1 MKNDIFWDADFCHHA
16 ATLDF
21 LRRLLDCQTYNV
33 LLQLYL
39 YSVFFG
45 DAVYNVCRWWRW
57 VRLTRVAVF
66 VHIDFTTTTA
76 SITLSLTPCLP
87 LTVFIHLYSILPWV
101 LSEGLL
107 FSGDFIETLPPLHWG
122 LLFSSNFIQTLPPL
136 GTQWRASILQRFYR
150 DTATLALRA
159 SIFQWFYPD
168 IAMHILHLPCHA
180 VTLPHSHNALSL
192 WRSLAVWAS
201 RRRVQTQ
208 STIHMHIP
216 WYSFIHWHTGIL
228 NLSYIHS
235 NSYILDYF
243 LRSKIIL
250 HSLCHSPMHSLDPL
264 YTCTNQVTLLYTVT
278 QTYSICH
285 IYIVTVTFYI
295 TSSVP
300 KLFYIHS
307 VTHQG
312 LIYHPWV
319 RVVRF
324 GYVIYLWTVQLHLF
338 TILEWLPTVTH
349 QSFLPVEYRSV
360 RLG

>member
-1 MKNDIFWDADFCHHA
+1 MRIAARAAAALSPSASKVKAPGLRTVKTAQRDT
-16 ATLDF
+16 ATLA
-21 LRRLLDCQTYNV
+21 LRASIFQRFYRDTATLG
-33 LLQLYL
+33 
-39 YSVFFG
+39 YSVEGFFFL
-45 DAVYNVCRWWRW
+45 A
-57 VRLTRVAVF
+57 
-66 VHIDFTTTTA
+66 I
-76 SITLSLTPCLP
+76 LSRHCHPCTEGFYFP
-87 LTVFIHLYSILPWV
+87 AILSRHCPPWV
-101 LSEGLL
+101 LSGGLL
-107 FSGDFIETLPPLHWG
+107 FYSDFIETLPPLHWG
-122 LLFSSNFIQTLPPL
+122 LP
-136 GTQWRASILQRFYR
+136 
-150 DTATLALRA
+150 

-278 QTYSICH
+278 QTYPTCH
-285 IYIVTVTFYI
+285 IYNT
-295 TSSVP
+295 
-300 KLFYIHS
+300 
-307 VTHQG
+307 
-312 LIYHPWV
+312 
-319 RVVRF
+319 
-324 GYVIYLWTVQLHLF
+324 
-338 TILEWLPTVTH
+338 
-349 QSFLPVEYRSV
+349 
-360 RLG
+360 